1 MISQMP
7 SAEPT
12 VTSELVKQHG
22 LTPEEF
28 KQIKKILG
36 REPNFTELGIF
47 SVMWSEHCSY
57 KNSRKELK
65 KFPTTGANILVKA
78 GEENAGV
85 VDIGDGWA
93 VAFKIESHNHPS
105 AIEPFQGA
113 ATGVGGIIRDIFT
126 MGARPEF
133 CLNSLRFGPI
143 RENCRGGRV
152 GRAGDTPATT
162 EDRQKQIA
170 ANRRLF
176 TGVVSGIAHYGNC
189 VGIPTIGGEIYFD
202 ESFEGNPLV
211 NVFCLGVLRHD
222 QLARG
227 TAEGA
232 GNPVFYVGAET
243 GRDGLA
249 GAAFASRELTEQS
262 RDDRPAVQVGDPF
275 KEKLLLEACLELIAR
290 DAVAGIQDMGAA
302 GLTCSTCETASR
314 GGSGIEID
322 LAKVPRR
329 EPGMTPYE
337 IMLSESQERMLI
349 IAKRGQEDV
358 VRQVFDK
365 WDVPCAEIGRVTSDG
380 IMRVRNNGSI
390 AAEIPAKALAEQA
403 PLYSREANKP
413 TTDYTDHTDV
423 LKKISES
430 SVPSVVQS
438 LPQLLCDPTIASK
451 NWVFRQYDHT
461 VRTGTVVKPGSDA
474 AVFFVR
480 YANKILAATTDCN
493 SLYCALD
500 PREGGKIAV
509 AEAARNLA
517 CSGARP
523 LAVTDCLNFG
533 NPYKPENFWRL
544 REAVEG
550 VAEACRAFG
559 TPVTGGNVSLY
570 NERVAATPSSPNLP
584 EEERDEGVTS
594 TSVVDSTPTIAM
606 VGLIDDEKHITTQ
619 WFKGEDDIIIL
630 VGVEPARPRAA
641 QERDEGV
648 AAPSLGGSRYLKVC
662 HGLKIGPP
670 PQVDLAI
677 EIKVQNAVGDLIRE
691 GLLQGAHDCSE
702 GGLAVALAESCFNP
716 TRLFGADVDC
726 SRGPAGRLKE
736 TSHSDVATILF
747 NESQSRIVI
756 SVTPEKLDNAIAMLR
771 ERDVPFQQLGKVGG
785 DQLQIR
791 IDGQTF
797 RWRVADI
804 YDEWWN
810 AIRRA
815 VEQEESIPS
824 L

>member
-1 MISQMP
+1 MTSKTLHADP
-7 SAEPT
+7 V
-12 VTSELVKQHG
+12 VTPDLVKQHG
-22 LTPEEF
+22 LTAEEF
-28 KQIKKILG
+28 ERIEKILG
-36 REPNFTELGIF
+36 RQPNFTELGIF

-57 KNSRKELK
+57 KNSRKELR
-65 KFPTTGANILVKA
+65 KFPTTGVNILVKA

-143 RENCRGGRV
+143 SQSNIEHQIKDPPGRTSNV
-152 GRAGDTPATT
+152 GT
-162 EDRQKQIA
+162 
-170 ANRRLF
+170 NRRLF

-262 RDDRPAVQVGDPF
+262 RQDRPAVQVGDPF

-349 IAKRGQEDV
+349 IARRGQEDV

-380 IMRVRNNGSI
+380 IMRVRNNGTI
-390 AAEIPAKALAEQA
+390 AAEIPAKALADEA
-403 PLYSREANKP
+403 PLYSREAKP
-413 TTDYTDHTDV
+413 PTVAGGSLTERRLQEIDV
-423 LKKISES
+423 HES
-430 SVPSVVQS
+430 
-438 LPQLLCDPTIASK
+438 LRQLLRDPTIASK
-451 NWVFRQYDHT
+451 NWVYRQYDHT

-493 SLYCALD
+493 SLYCTLD

-509 AEAARNLA
+509 AEAARNLT

-533 NPYKPENFWRL
+533 NPYKPENFWQL
-544 REAVEG
+544 RDAVEG

-570 NERVAATPSSPNLP
+570 NESPL
-584 EEERDEGVTS
+584 G
-594 TSVVDSTPTIAM
+594 VVDPTATIAM

-619 WFKGEDDIIIL
+619 WFKQDGDIIIL
-630 VGVEPARPRAA
+630 VGT
-641 QERDEGV
+641 V
-648 AAPSLGGSRYLKVC
+648 AAGADRGPEEIGHTKEAEFNVLGYNLGGSRYLKVC
-662 HGLKIGPP
+662 HGLKVGPP
-670 PQVDLAI
+670 PQVDLAH
-677 EIKVQNAVGDLIRE
+677 EIKVQNAVRDLIRE
-691 GLLQGAHDCSE
+691 GLVQSAHDCSE
-702 GGLAVALAESCFNP
+702 GGLAVALAECCFSP
-716 TRLFGADVDC
+716 KGLFGADIDC
-726 SRGPAGRLKE
+726 SRRPV
-736 TSHSDVATILF
+736 SDARASRSDAATELF

-756 SVTPEKLDNAIAMLR
+756 SVAPENVENASTILSK
-771 ERDVPFQQLGKVGG
+771 RDVPFQQLGKVGG
-785 DQLQIR
+785 DELRIR
-791 IDGQTF
+791 IDEQTF
-797 RWRVADI
+797 AWRVAEI
-804 YDEWWN
+804 YDDWWN

-815 VEQEESIPS
+815 VEQDESIPS

>member
-1 MISQMP
+1 MIS
-7 SAEPT
+7 AKPT
-12 VTSELVKQHG
+12 TDPVVTPELVAKHG
-22 LTPEEF
+22 LSPEEF
-28 KQIKKILG
+28 KRIKKILG

-57 KNSRKELK
+57 KNSRRELK
-65 KFPTTGANILVKA
+65 KFPTSGANILVKA

-93 VAFKIESHNHPS
+93 IAFKMESHNHPS

-143 RENCRGGRV
+143 TDSSPNV
-152 GRAGDTPATT
+152 
-162 EDRQKQIA
+162 A

-189 VGIPTIGGEIYFD
+189 IGIPTIGGEIYFD

-222 QLARG
+222 QLVRGAARG
-227 TAEGA
+227 V

-262 RDDRPAVQVGDPF
+262 KEDRPAVQVGDPF
-275 KEKLLLEACLELIAR
+275 KEKLLLEACLELLAR

-322 LAKVPRR
+322 LAKVPKR

-337 IMLSESQERMLI
+337 ILLSESQERMLI
-349 IAKRGQEDV
+349 IAKRGKENL
-358 VRQVFDK
+358 VREIFDK
-365 WDVPCAEIGRVTSDG
+365 WDVPWAEIGRVTDDG
-380 IMRVRNNGSI
+380 MMRVRNNGSI
-390 AAEIPAKALAEQA
+390 AAEIPARPLAEEA
-403 PLYSREANKP
+403 PLYSRQAKP
-413 TTDYTDHTDV
+413 PKTTKLTKNTKELLETIPMPFENFV
-423 LKKISES
+423 SFVVES
-430 SVPSVVQS
+430 
-438 LPQLLCDPTIASK
+438 LRRLLRDPTIASK
-451 NWVFRQYDHT
+451 NWVYRQYDHT
-461 VRTGTVVKPGSDA
+461 VRTGTMVKPGSDA
-474 AVFFVR
+474 AVYFVR
-480 YANKILAATTDCN
+480 YANKILAATSDCN

-500 PREGGKIAV
+500 PREGAKIAV
-509 AEAARNLA
+509 AEAARNLT

-523 LAVTDCLNFG
+523 LAVTDNLNFG
-533 NPYKPENFWRL
+533 NPYKPENFWQL

-550 VAEACRAFG
+550 AAEACRAFG

-570 NERVAATPSSPNLP
+570 NESPA
-584 EEERDEGVTS
+584 G
-594 TSVVDSTPTIAM
+594 VVDPTPTIGM
-606 VGLIDDEKHITTQ
+606 VGLIEKEEHITTQ
-619 WFKGEDDIIIL
+619 WFKNAGDEIIL
-630 VGVEPARPRAA
+630 VGKVG
-641 QERDEGV
+641 DG
-648 AAPSLGGSRYLKVC
+648 LGGSRFLKVC
-662 HGLKIGPP
+662 HGKRIGPP
-670 PQVDLAI
+670 PHVDLGHEI
-677 EIKVQNAVGDLIRE
+677 EIQNAVRDLIRA
-691 GLLQGAHDCSE
+691 GLVRSAHDCSE

-716 TRLFGADVDC
+716 TGLCGADVDL
-726 SRGPAGRLKE
+726 GGAEAAVPAASSEYLAGD
-736 TSHSDVATILF
+736 TPAATLF

-756 SVTPEKLDNAIAMLR
+756 SVTPENLEKTMSILQKG
-771 ERDVPFQQLGKVGG
+771 DVPHQRLGTVTG
-785 DQLQIR
+785 DELRIR
-791 IDGQTF
+791 ANTENF
-797 RWRVADI
+797 RWPITDL
-804 YDEWWN
+804 YDDWWN
-810 AIRRA
+810 SIRRL
-815 VEQEESIPS
+815 VESDSSAERIPS

>member
-1 MISQMP
+1 MTSKALQSDP
-7 SAEPT
+7 V
-12 VTSELVKQHG
+12 VTPELVKQHG
-22 LTPEEF
+22 LTPNEF
-28 KQIKKILG
+28 EQINRILG
-36 REPNFTELGIF
+36 RQPNFTELGIF

-57 KNSRKELK
+57 KNSKKELK
-65 KFPTTGANILVKA
+65 KLPTTGANILVKA

-143 RENCRGGRV
+143 SESSSKHQTSN
-152 GRAGDTPATT
+152 
-162 EDRQKQIA
+162 IA

-176 TGVVSGIAHYGNC
+176 SGVVSGIAHYGNC

-202 ESFEGNPLV
+202 ESFDGNPLV
-211 NVFCLGVLRHD
+211 NVFCLGVLRHEE
-222 QLARG
+222 LARG
-227 TAEGA
+227 SAEGA

-249 GAAFASRELTEQS
+249 GAAFASRELIDQS
-262 RDDRPAVQVGDPF
+262 REDRPAVQVGDPF

-349 IAKRGQEDV
+349 IAKRGCEHV

-380 IMRVRNNGSI
+380 VMRVRNNGTI
-390 AAEIPAKALAEQA
+390 AAEIPAKALADEA
-403 PLYSREANKP
+403 PLYSREARSPAVPASLRNARP
-413 TTDYTDHTDV
+413 SLTELRLQEIDV
-423 LKKISES
+423 HES
-430 SVPSVVQS
+430 
-438 LPQLLCDPTIASK
+438 LRQLLCDPTIASK
-451 NWVFRQYDHT
+451 NWVYRQYDHT

-509 AEAARNLA
+509 AEAARNLT

-533 NPYKPENFWRL
+533 NPYKPENFWQL

-550 VAEACRAFG
+550 VAEACRKFG

-570 NERVAATPSSPNLP
+570 NESPL
-584 EEERDEGVTS
+584 G
-594 TSVVDSTPTIAM
+594 VVDPTPTIAM
-606 VGLIDDEKHITTQ
+606 VGLIDHEKHVTTQ
-619 WFKGEDDIIIL
+619 WFKDEGDGVIL
-630 VGVEPARPRAA
+630 VGVESARPRTVA
-641 QERDEGV
+641 QSDDDL
-648 AAPSLGGSRYLKVC
+648 AAPNLGGSRYLKVC

-670 PQVDLAI
+670 PHVDLAH
-677 EIKVQNAVGDLIRE
+677 EIIVQNAVRDLIRE
-691 GLLQGAHDCSE
+691 GLVQSAHDCSE
-702 GGLAVALAESCFNP
+702 GGLGVTLAECCFNP
-716 TRLFGADVDC
+716 ERLFGAEINLGASAVRDGEVRNWHAC
-726 SRGPAGRLKE
+726 
-736 TSHSDVATILF
+736 ATLF

-756 SVTPEKLDNAIAMLR
+756 SVRPENLDNTIAILR
-771 ERDVPFQQLGKVGG
+771 ERKVPFQQLGTVGG
-785 DQLQIR
+785 NELQIR
-791 IDGQTF
+791 IDEQTF
-797 RWRVADI
+797 GWRVAEI
-804 YDEWWN
+804 YDHWWN
-810 AIRRA
+810 AIGRA
-815 VEQEESIPS
+815 VEQDESIPS